1 MSTFKK
7 ARNQRVFYGSKAK
20 SQRKKN
26 RGESMNHQDSRVLS
40 SKGFFKILA
49 LHAIFLNRSFG
60 TNPKKYLGES
70 DVVGRLTN

>member
-7 ARNQRVFYGSKAK
+7 SRNQRVFYGSKAK
-20 SQRKKN
+20 NQRKKN
-26 RGESMNHQDSRVLS
+26 RGESMNHQDARILS
-40 SKGFFKILA
+40 SNGFFKILA

-70 DVVGRLTN
+70 DVVSRLTK